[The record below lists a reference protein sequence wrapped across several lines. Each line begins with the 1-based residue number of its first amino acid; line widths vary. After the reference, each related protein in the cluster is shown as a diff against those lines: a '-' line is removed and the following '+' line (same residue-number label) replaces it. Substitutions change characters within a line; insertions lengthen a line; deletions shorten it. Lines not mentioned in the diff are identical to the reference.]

1 MPIIDCHVHAGDKYG
16 PVENVIAHMDANGV
30 THAVIVQHMGQT
42 NNTYLRQCID
52 KYPQRFWGICMVDL
66 TLSNAP
72 KILRSELKENGLHG
86 VRLPAMSLSR
96 RPDLWEM
103 AVECKAV
110 ISVLGLQP
118 HDLGQVE
125 RLRAFLEKYPTA
137 RLKIE
142 HLGYPEPS
150 EPPPYA
156 TYQRVMDLSQFKGVF
171 LQFSSPYT
179 QSKKAY
185 PYDDLLPFIE
195 MAKQHFAPNRIVW
208 GSCYP
213 PVEKYM
219 TYAQSLAWLGTLG
232 LKDTHRDNALW
243 QNAVRL
249 MDPRKKKVVAET

>member
-16 PVENVIAHMDANGV
+16 PVGNVIAQMDAAGIS
-30 THAVIVQHMGQT
+30 HAAIVQHMGQN
-42 NNTYLRQCID
+42 NNTYLQHCLEEHPD
-52 KYPQRFWGICMVDL
+52 RFWGICMVDL

-72 KILRSELKENGLHG
+72 KTLRTELKDNGLHG

-96 RPDLWEM
+96 RPDVWEM
-103 AVECKAV
+103 AVECKGV

-118 HDLGQVE
+118 HDLGQIE
-125 RLRAFLEKYPTA
+125 RLRAFLEKNPNA

-156 TYQRVMDLSQFKGVF
+156 TFQRVMGLSEFKGVF
-171 LQFSSPYT
+171 LQLSSPYT
-179 QSKKAY
+179 QSKQAY
-185 PYDDLLPFIE
+185 PYADLLPFVEI
-195 MAKQHFAPNRIVW
+195 AKQHFAPNRLVW

-219 TYAQSLAWLGTLG
+219 TYAQSLSWLDGLG
-232 LKDTHRDNALW
+232 FKAAHRDNILW

-249 MDPRKKKVVAET
+249 MDPRKKKVGTTA